1 MKYLLV
7 FLFLWSS
14 VFAQRFISKTLN
26 KANNEPIPYV
36 NVGVLNK
43 INGTVSDELGN
54 FTLSLSSLKASDT
67 IKMSSIGFKFK
78 YLLVKDVLEK
88 SPSQLFLEE
97 DILDLPALVINP
109 KTLKLKKLGVDTRSK
124 IFQIGFAKDLLGQE
138 VGVIIKNK
146 KTALIESVFMNFSF
160 CTFDSLVFRVNFYE
174 FENLENMK
182 NILTKPIIISISKE
196 EALKRVEIN
205 LKEYNVILNGD
216 FVLSIEHIKQ
226 LGKGELFIY
235 GKIGGKSVVKGTSQ
249 SDSELAPVRFSLG
262 VNALVE
268 Q

>member
-1 MKYLLV
+1 MKYFWLF
-7 FLFLWSS
+7 FLTINSI
-14 VFAQRFISKTLN
+14 FAQKLSSKILN
-26 KANNEPIPYV
+26 KTNNEPIPYV

-54 FTLSLSSLKASDT
+54 FTLPLSSLNASDT
-67 IKMSSIGFKFK
+67 IKISSIGFKFK
-78 YLLVKDVLEK
+78 YLLVGEVIDK
-88 SPSQLFLEE
+88 SPDNIYLEQ
-97 DILDLPALVINP
+97 PSLVVNP
-109 KTLKLKKLGVDTRSK
+109 KTFKLKKLGVDTRSK
-124 IFQIGFAKDLLGQE
+124 IFQLGFAKDLLGRE

-146 KTALIESVFMNFSF
+146 KTALIETVFMNFSF

-182 NILTKPIIISISKE
+182 NILTKPIIISLSKE

-226 LGKGELFIY
+226 LGKGELFIS
-235 GKIGGKSVVKGTSQ
+235 GKIGGKSIGKGASQ
-249 SDSELAPVRFSLG
+249 SDWELAPLRLSLG